1 MRALSLL
8 AFLCLTVDAQD
19 ATVDSYSQTNL
30 TSDIPGLA
38 AVTEPLLVN
47 PWGITRP
54 ALPTAHD
61 AYWWAADQGTGV
73 STLYKPDGSF
83 VPLTITVPSA
93 GSGAG
98 RPAGAAF
105 FQKNFVFA
113 TLDGTISQW
122 FAGTKPSPRG
132 TGCLQCHTTNAVMV
146 VNHSA
151 NGAVYTGITAATSSN
166 GSAYYVANAAGG
178 VEAYSTGTYAPIT
191 LSSGAFIDPTVPA
204 GANPFGIQ
212 SVGSRIYVTFYN
224 PVQGG
229 GYVDAFDSNGN
240 LVLRLQNGVWFAEP
254 WGVTH
259 APAGFGKFS
268 HAILVGN
275 VSSGQIAAFN
285 ALTGRFLGFLEDSNG
300 TPIANPGL
308 WGIYFGGGNAE
319 SGPKTT
325 LYFAAG
331 IDSYA
336 HGLFGSI
343 TAN

>member
-1 MRALSLL
+1 MRVLSLL
-8 AFLCLTVDAQD
+8 ALLCFAADGQD
-19 ATVDSYSQTNL
+19 ATVNSYTQTNL

-54 ALPTAHD
+54 ALATAHD
-61 AYWWAADQGTGV
+61 AYWWAADERAGV
-73 STLYKPDGSF
+73 STLYKPDGTF

-93 GSGAG
+93 GTGLAS
-98 RPAGAAF
+98 PAGTAF

-122 FAGTKPSPRG
+122 FAGAKPSPRG
-132 TGCLQCHTTNAVMV
+132 TGCTQCHTTDAVMM
-146 VNHSA
+146 VNRSA
-151 NGAVYTGITAATSSN
+151 NGAVYTGITVATNSS
-166 GSAYYVANAAGG
+166 GSAYYVANTAAG
-178 VEAYSTGTYAPIT
+178 VEAYGTGTFAPIT
-191 LSSGAFIDPTVPA
+191 LGTGAFADPQVPA

-212 SVGSRIYVTFYN
+212 SVDARIYVTFYN
-224 PVQGG
+224 PAQGG
-229 GYVDAFDSNGN
+229 GYVDAFDSSGN
-240 LVLRLQNGVWFAEP
+240 LVLQLQNGSWFAEP
-254 WGVTH
+254 WGIAH

-268 HAILVGN
+268 NAILVGN
-275 VSSGQIAAFN
+275 VTSGQIAAFN
-285 ALTGRFLGFLEDSNG
+285 ALTGKFLGFLEDSNG

-308 WGIYFGGGNAE
+308 WGLYFGGGNAE

-343 TAN
+343 TPN